1 MDLEDRE
8 DNKVAGDKVVNK
20 VGREDLEVKEDG
32 ARADQVAKVDQEVN
46 GVRVANKEDREVN
59 KDGVKEVNMGK
70 VALAVSK
77 DGVRVNKED
86 REDSKEAGVRVVKA
100 DQEGKDGTKAVRVV
114 KADQE
119 GKDGTKE
126 VRVDRED
133 KAVREVGE
141 ILEEITHGDSK
152 EEWAKVRVKT
162 ISSEGRAVSSEVK
175 VVSLEEISE
184 WGKETRQWTQ
194 QSHFTQQLVKNT
206 RSFQLEVLDFLWTRA
221 RTLQT

>member
-1 MDLEDRE
+1 M
-8 DNKVAGDKVVNK
+8 
-20 VGREDLEVKEDG
+20 
-32 ARADQVAKVDQEVN
+32 
-46 GVRVANKEDREVN
+46 ANKEDREVN

-86 REDSKEAGVRVVKA
+86 REDSKEAG
-100 DQEGKDGTKAVRVV
+100 VRVV

-162 ISSEGRAVSSEVK
+162 ISSEGRAVSSAVK